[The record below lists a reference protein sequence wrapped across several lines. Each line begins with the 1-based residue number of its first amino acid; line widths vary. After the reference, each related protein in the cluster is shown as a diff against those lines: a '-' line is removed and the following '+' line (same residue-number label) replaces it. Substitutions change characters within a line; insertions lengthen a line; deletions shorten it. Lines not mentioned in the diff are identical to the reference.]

1 MTIDAQSLRLHAAG
15 VSEERLSRVRG
26 RLQALTPAQRL
37 AVEETAF
44 AVAQA
49 TAGCLLERAAADEA
63 LAAVLAR
70 LYPSAGNGTARG

>member
-1 MTIDAQSLRLHAAG
+1 MTIDAQALRLHAAG
-15 VSEERLSRVRG
+15 VSEERLSRMRG
-26 RLQALTPAQRL
+26 RLRAMTPAQRL
-37 AVEETAF
+37 AVEETAL

-70 LYPSAGNGTARG
+70 LYPSARNGTGGG